1 MCGRFALYSSFAAIK
16 EYADLLNEIEE
27 LMPNYN
33 ITPGSIIPI
42 IKKSKQGKIL
52 DFAKWGLV
60 PFWAKDPKIGNRM
73 INSKAETISEKPSF
87 KSAFRYRRCLI
98 PANGFFEWSKQEK
111 QPFYISVDQRP
122 IFSFAGIYEIWH
134 ADDGSTLESCS
145 IITTNPNQ
153 MIENLHARMPA
164 ILTQKEEEI
173 WLSEND
179 PQLLMSLLH
188 PYRELLRLYPVSR
201 KVNSPQNN
209 DEQLIEE
216 VNAQK

>member
-73 INSKAETISEKPSF
+73 INSKAETIIEKPSF

-145 IITTNPNQ
+145 IITTSPNQ

-216 VNAQK
+216 VNAQN